1 MHYLLQILSIL
12 TNIQK
17 DIIILLTFFFFRP
30 FYKEPIIPEYSLRRN
45 GASSAQASI
54 PQYQSWG
61 DTPQPKRIK
70 GPKAGPL
77 CPTKCGPGRK
87 HGPLRILATQLRAS
101 PSSLFTFIS
110 SCASRY
116 VWSCSFSAKL
126 PLHIIFYY
134 NFCYL
139 LTTKKYSSLCVFPAT
154 TKFPISHFYHYMQF
168 INIIFSNIINFSN
181 ITTPTLTFTKIITI

>member
-17 DIIILLTFFFFRP
+17 DIIILLNFFFFRP

-61 DTPQPKRIK
+61 DTPLPKRIK
-70 GPKAGPL
+70 GPKAGTL

-101 PSSLFTFIS
+101 PSSLFTFLS

-116 VWSCSFSAKL
+116 VWSCSFSTKL
-126 PLHIIFYY
+126 PLSHYHNLKSNCPNLLQSCLRIFTHAVHQHYII
-134 NFCYL
+134 
-139 LTTKKYSSLCVFPAT
+139 
-154 TKFPISHFYHYMQF
+154 YHSPCQNDPSY
-168 INIIFSNIINFSN
+168 
-181 ITTPTLTFTKIITI
+181 